1 MDFNPN
7 TLLEVAIEIAP
18 RVVGALLVIL
28 GFWIAGIF
36 AQRLANRLAQTS
48 NPGRQDI
55 LKLLG
60 QAAKVIL
67 LAVGLVSALGTLG
80 INVTAMVAGLGLT
93 GFALSFALKD
103 VLANAVAGVLILFYQ
118 PFLRGDWISV
128 KGMAGKVDSINLRY
142 TTLIADDER
151 MLIPNSVIFTESV
164 RTRPH
169 SD

>member
-1 MDFNPN
+1 MDVNFN
-7 TLLEVAIEIAP
+7 TLLKVAIEIAP
-18 RVVGALLVIL
+18 RVFGALLVIL

-36 AQRLANRLAQTS
+36 AQRLANSLAQTS
-48 NPGRQDI
+48 KPGRQDI

-103 VLANAVAGVLILFYQ
+103 VLANAVAGILILFYQ
-118 PFLRGDWISV
+118 PFLCGDWISV
-128 KGMAGKVDSINLRY
+128 KGMAGKVDSIDLRY